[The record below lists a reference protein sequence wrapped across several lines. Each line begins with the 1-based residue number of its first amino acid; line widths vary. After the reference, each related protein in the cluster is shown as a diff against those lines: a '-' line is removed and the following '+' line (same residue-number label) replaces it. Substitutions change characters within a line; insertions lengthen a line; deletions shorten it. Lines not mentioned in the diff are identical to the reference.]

1 MQGRKLHELF
11 FTTVE
16 TLYIALY
23 STGFNQ
29 QRMRLPFQYKMPR
42 FYKKCYAK
50 ILKDCGSDGIERS
63 IIALFQ

>member
-29 QRMRLPFQYKMPR
+29 QRMRLPFQYKMPHFEMNILR
-42 FYKKCYAK
+42 KHKGRK
-50 ILKDCGSDGIERS
+50 ICEK
-63 IIALFQ
+63 